1 MKRENA
7 AADADPES
15 VRLSI
20 DTKAVI
26 NIGPYS
32 RGGLSRGLRPVA
44 AADHDMMAKEKLVP
58 GGVLEMGSGRPFL
71 FFTESCKTSDFMVDG
86 IHLWWSE
93 NQGRMA
99 GIKRL
104 VINLDNGPE
113 CSGHRSQFLRRMVA
127 FADREELEVRLI
139 YYPPYH
145 GKYNGIERYWG
156 GLERSWN
163 GYLLDSVAGV
173 LLRASQFVWRSAQ
186 TTSTLLKGVYQK
198 GVKLC
203 GKEKQ
208 KLEKRL
214 SRSDDLPWWDITIQ
228 PLMVI

>member
-139 YYPPYH
+139 YYRLTTANTTGSNATGEVWSGRGTAICSTALQGFSCGPASLSGDPPRRQAPCS
-145 GKYNGIERYWG
+145 K
-156 GLERSWN
+156 
-163 GYLLDSVAGV
+163 AFTK
-173 LLRASQFVWRSAQ
+173 RASNLAAKKSRSLKSGCRVQ
-186 TTSTLLKGVYQK
+186 TTCHG
-198 GVKLC
+198 
-203 GKEKQ
+203 
-208 KLEKRL
+208 R
-214 SRSDDLPWWDITIQ
+214 I
-228 PLMVI
+228 

>member
-44 AADHDMMAKEKLVP
+44 AADHDLMAKEKLVP

-86 IHLWWSE
+86 LQLWWRE

-99 GIKRL
+99 GIKRV

-139 YYPPYH
+139 YYPPYPS
-145 GKYNGIERYWG
+145 KYNGIERYWG

-163 GYLLDSVAGV
+163 GYLARQRCRSSPAGQPV
-173 LLRASQFVWRSAQ
+173 CLAIRPDDKHPAQRRLPEGRQTLRQRKAGA
-186 TTSTLLKGVYQK
+186 
-198 GVKLC
+198 
-203 GKEKQ
+203 
-208 KLEKRL
+208 
-214 SRSDDLPWWDITIQ
+214 
-228 PLMVI
+228 

>member
-86 IHLWWSE
+86 IHLWWRE
-93 NQGRMA
+93 NQGRLA

-145 GKYNGIERYWG
+145 SKYNGIERYWG
-156 GLERSWN
+156 GSGTVVERLSARQRCR
-163 GYLLDSVAGV
+163 SSHAGQPV
-173 LLRASQFVWRSAQ
+173 CLAIRPDHKHSAQ
-186 TTSTLLKGVYQK
+186 RRLPEGRQTLRQRKAGA
-198 GVKLC
+198 
-203 GKEKQ
+203 
-208 KLEKRL
+208 
-214 SRSDDLPWWDITIQ
+214 
-228 PLMVI
+228 